1 MRKPGSKDPHRRE
14 RPVFVDFKLVSF
26 SSILAQQTQLCGWSS
41 LRHPGCVAISPELGT
56 FQCLA
61 LMAKLPTFAAL
72 LPLGYRVV
80 RARGIKACVG
90 SSAVNLRKSK
100 INCYHFPTSHRVI
113 LDYMR
118 TTCLTSV
125 SGTSGI
131 SFLST
136 GSLWKREKIC
146 NPFLKGWVS
155 RVSCDSQIVFQTLV
169 RAECVRC
176 PRLLA

>member
-1 MRKPGSKDPHRRE
+1 M
-14 RPVFVDFKLVSF
+14 
-26 SSILAQQTQLCGWSS
+26 
-41 LRHPGCVAISPELGT
+41 AISPELGT

-169 RAECVRC
+169 SLKHYTTKDIIIKADKISAEVYNLMEGKEERKFCKVQYEIDKNHKGFWC
-176 PRLLA
+176 CEQQS

>member
-1 MRKPGSKDPHRRE
+1 M
-14 RPVFVDFKLVSF
+14 
-26 SSILAQQTQLCGWSS
+26 AQQTQLCGWSS